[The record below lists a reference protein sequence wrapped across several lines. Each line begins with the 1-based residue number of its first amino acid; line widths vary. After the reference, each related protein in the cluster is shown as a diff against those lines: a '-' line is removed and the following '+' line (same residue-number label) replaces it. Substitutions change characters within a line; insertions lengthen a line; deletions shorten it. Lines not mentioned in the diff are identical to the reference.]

1 MRLNEP
7 AEKTRPRTK
16 STIEG
21 NKFLSSGD
29 LHLECPTSTST
40 STNNLNLI
48 RLLLLITTIMGWG
61 FVCQAKTIH
70 DTDTVNRI
78 PQDPEPSNLDLD
90 TSKVALQATA
100 ATPTA
105 ATATLRVSTLRST
118 YDSKE
123 IDNSFPADGSS
134 QAADDSDYVIPQGQ
148 TSSVPILDPQDSPSK
163 AHDLE
168 SLSLQSGSGTVAP
181 DSSGRKNSFQQIGSQ
196 NVNALVPATVATVT
210 SSSALATPTEAARNR
225 STGHVRNSAVKV
237 DSKHPLFKGQKT
249 DAPMLNYIFDTFSSA
264 NKHHHHDQRYGPH
277 FEDVQR
283 LGQATNLTV
292 QAGSSIHLNCRISL
306 LQDKTVS
313 WVRHNT
319 QAEDNA
325 LDLLTVGMHTYTGDN
340 RYKIEFQYP
349 NNWRLKITNVKKD
362 DEAIY
367 ECQISTHPPRVIQI
381 NLHVNAPKVM
391 IVDEVGDPLQEK
403 YYEID
408 STLQL
413 SCVVRNVAMT
423 SSVVFWKHIDNI
435 LNYDVTR
442 GGVSVK
448 TELME
453 DGANSTLSIAKIS
466 KTDSGNY
473 TCSISEFQNFTI
485 VVHILNGESFAEL
498 HHGDASGMRKTGW
511 HLVVLVA
518 LLVLSN
524 LRGEFIS

>member
-7 AEKTRPRTK
+7 AAKTRPRTK
-16 STIEG
+16 STTEAT
-21 NKFLSSGD
+21 KFSSSGGD
-29 LHLECPTSTST
+29 LHLECSIY
-40 STNNLNLI
+40 NLI
-48 RLLLLITTIMGWG
+48 GLLLLITTIMGGG
-61 FVCQAKTIH
+61 FVQAKTIY
-70 DTDTVNRI
+70 DTLNSRI
-78 PQDPEPSNLDLD
+78 QGLEPLE
-90 TSKVALQATA
+90 TSKVPLQSTA

-105 ATATLRVSTLRST
+105 PAHAHIQVSTLRSS
-118 YDSKE
+118 YEDS
-123 IDNSFPADGSS
+123 DDDGG
-134 QAADDSDYVIPQGQ
+134 DTDYVIPDGQ
-148 TSSVPILDPQDSPSK
+148 TSTEAILEQDSPGRGQ
-163 AHDLE
+163 DLE
-168 SLSLQSGSGTVAP
+168 SLSLQAGSGTVSPRTNP
-181 DSSGRKNSFQQIGSQ
+181 DPSGHKKNGSFQQIGSQ
-196 NVNALVPATVATVT
+196 NVNALVPATVATT
-210 SSSALATPTEAARNR
+210 SSGSSSSANASASLATPTEPARNR

-237 DSKHPLFKGQKT
+237 DSKHPLSKGQKT

-283 LGQATNLTV
+283 VGQATNLTV

-313 WVRHNT
+313 WVRHNP
-319 QAEDNA
+319 QDRANGSGIGNGNA
-325 LDLLTVGMHTYTGDN
+325 LDLLTVGMHTYTGDK
-340 RYKIEFQYP
+340 RYKMEFQYP

-423 SSVVFWKHIDNI
+423 SSVVYWKHIDSI

-498 HHGDASGMRKTGW
+498 HHGGAGGIRSTWWNLVML
-511 HLVVLVA
+511 HLMA
-518 LLVLSN
+518 LLVLHS
-524 LRGEFIS
+524 LKGEFS

>member
-7 AEKTRPRTK
+7 AARTRPRTK
-16 STIEG
+16 STTEAT
-21 NKFLSSGD
+21 KFSSSRGD
-29 LHLECPTSTST
+29 LHLECSVP
-40 STNNLNLI
+40 NLI
-48 RLLLLITTIMGWG
+48 RLLLLIATIMGG
-61 FVCQAKTIH
+61 GLVQAKTIY
-70 DTDTVNRI
+70 DSVNMI
-78 PQDPEPSNLDLD
+78 QALDALVEPRE
-90 TSKVALQATA
+90 TTKVPLQTTP

-105 ATATLRVSTLRST
+105 HAHAHIQVSTLRSS
-118 YDSKE
+118 YEDS
-123 IDNSFPADGSS
+123 DDGV
-134 QAADDSDYVIPQGQ
+134 DGDYVIPESQ
-148 TSSVPILDPQDSPSK
+148 TSTVAILDLDSPMK
-163 AHDLE
+163 GQDME
-168 SLSLQSGSGTVAP
+168 SLSLQAGSGTVSPKSSP
-181 DSSGRKNSFQQIGSQ
+181 DSSGHKKNASFQQIGSQ
-196 NVNALVPATVATVT
+196 NVNALVPATVATT
-210 SSSALATPTEAARNR
+210 SSGLPSSSNSSLATPTEPARNR
-225 STGHVRNSAVKV
+225 STGLVRNSAVKV
-237 DSKHPLFKGQKT
+237 DSKHPLSKGQKT

-283 LGQATNLTV
+283 IGQATNLTV

-319 QAEDNA
+319 QDEGKDNGNA
-325 LDLLTVGMHTYTGDN
+325 LDLLTVGMHTYTGDK
-340 RYKIEFQYP
+340 RYKMEFQYP

-423 SSVVFWKHIDNI
+423 SSVVFWKHMDNI

-498 HHGDASGMRKTGW
+498 HHGGAGGMHSTW
-511 HLVVLVA
+511 WQLVVLHVMA
-518 LLVLSN
+518 LLVLNS
-524 LRGEFIS
+524 LRGEFS